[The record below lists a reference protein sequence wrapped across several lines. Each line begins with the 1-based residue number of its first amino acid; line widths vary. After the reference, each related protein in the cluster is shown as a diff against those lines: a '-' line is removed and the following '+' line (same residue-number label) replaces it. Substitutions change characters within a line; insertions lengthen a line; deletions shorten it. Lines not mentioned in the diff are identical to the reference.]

1 MRARTAKPA
10 ERMAKFDATMRWNS
24 AIQNGLA
31 IKKKEQ
37 PTRFEPATASLG
49 PQRSHHLGYVKL
61 LSRKQPQHY
70 LIGAKQKN

>member
-1 MRARTAKPA
+1 MEQRHTK
-10 ERMAKFDATMRWNS
+10 WLGN
-24 AIQNGLA
+24 Q
-31 IKKKEQ
+31 KKKEQ

-70 LIGAKQKN
+70 LIGAKQEN